1 MGLENGL
8 IPIEQELLGFQQ
20 YLSVSSRAILSAK
33 FGDGKSTFLNEFMK
47 QYGESNEKE
56 QSEIEHVKY
65 KFFTIYPINYQVAD
79 NKDIFEYIKRDLLVQ
94 MLSYIELEA
103 ETISN
108 STLFVSYLMSHK
120 VDIIGDLLDMIPKI
134 NVLGMVKIDV
144 KKPFEILLKN
154 IKRLKDYK
162 NKIKE
167 QDPEYILDAYLKSF
181 ENTNGSIYEFDAIS
195 QLICN
200 INKQIKEKEEKDV
213 VLIIEDLDRI
223 DPAHI
228 FRILNILSA
237 HMERNLVGANEWDAN
252 NGENKF
258 SFDKILLV
266 CDFENIRSIFHHFYG
281 KDTDFKGYI
290 SKYSSH
296 KPFHYSL
303 KDKYKEFI
311 LGLFDADLR
320 NYPKVMDIVADL
332 IIEHKQEETKLNESS
347 LRYIV
352 SILCREK
359 IPFSYEYIPLDP
371 RERSKGLD
379 IEGLRVK
386 TRNAFVKVLDLLN
399 QFSIPFES
407 FYSLILER
415 KCQHELFVLIGPCW
429 LLGNNKNFYVNIEG
443 YDSQLTIVNHVTG
456 KYDAESMSI
465 NGENNEI
472 FNINFTTR
480 YLRDRSN
487 NTQVLESIGLIVNKL
502 SKFIPSWKQNI
513 IDLSR
518 FKLDTAEANATVQV
532 Q

>member
-1 MGLENGL
+1 MGLENGW
-8 IPIEQELLGFQQ
+8 ISIEEKLSGFQK
-20 YLSVSSRAILSAK
+20 YLADSSRAILSAK

-47 QYGESNEKE
+47 QYGGSNENE

-144 KKPFEILLKN
+144 NKPFEILLKN

-200 INKQIKEKEEKDV
+200 INKQIKQNTQKDV

-290 SKYSSH
+290 SKFSSLQ
-296 KPFHYSL
+296 PFHYSL
-303 KDKYKEFI
+303 KDQYKEFI
-311 LGLFDADLR
+311 LGLFDPDLM
-320 NYPKVMDIVADL
+320 NYPEVMDIVADL
-332 IIEHKQEETKLNESS
+332 IIEHKQEKTKLNESS
-347 LRYIV
+347 LRYID
-352 SILCREK
+352 SILRREK
-359 IPFSYEYIPLDP
+359 ITISQEYIPLHP
-371 RERSKGLD
+371 SERNKHSD
-379 IEGLRVK
+379 IVGLRVK

-399 QFSIPFES
+399 QFSILFES
-407 FYSLILER
+407 LYTLVLER
-415 KCQHELFVLIGPCW
+415 KCQHEFFVLIGVCW
-429 LLGNNKNFYVNIEG
+429 PLGNSKNFNVNIEG
-443 YDSQLTIVNHVTG
+443 YNPQFTIVNHTTG
-456 KYDAESMSI
+456 KFDEERLEISAQH
-465 NGENNEI
+465 NEI
-472 FNINFTTR
+472 FDIKFSTR
-480 YLRDRSN
+480 YLRDPSY

-502 SKFIPSWKQNI
+502 SKFIPTWKQNI

-518 FKLDTAEANATVQV
+518 FKLDAVEANATAQV